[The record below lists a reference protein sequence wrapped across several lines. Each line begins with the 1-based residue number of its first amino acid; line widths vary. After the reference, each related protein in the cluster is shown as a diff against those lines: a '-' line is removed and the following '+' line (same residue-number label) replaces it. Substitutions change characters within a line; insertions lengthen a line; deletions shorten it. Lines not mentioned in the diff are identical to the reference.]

1 MTSPTSSLLASV
13 LALGATLAATTA
25 HAQAFDAVRLQ
36 GGPPG
41 KDSGRAGAVVL
52 LGTTYQGSDERRTLV
67 LPAIDYQWANGWFA
81 GVTNGIGYNFS
92 GNRDMV
98 YGLRLTADLGR
109 KESRSTALRGMGDVG
124 ARAELGGFLNLAL
137 APGVNVT
144 SSVRYGSGQ
153 GGKGLVVDLG
163 AGYSVPVAAEWRL
176 GVGAGFSLV
185 NADYM
190 QSYFGIT
197 TAQAAA
203 SSYPSYTPEGG
214 ARNGRVNATLT
225 YLASARVAVTAGLSS
240 STLLGS
246 AADSPLV
253 RRKTSL
259 NGLLA
264 AAYAF

>member
-1 MTSPTSSLLASV
+1 MTSPTSSLLVSV
-13 LALGATLAATTA
+13 LALGATLAVTTA
-25 HAQAFDAVRLQ
+25 QAQVFDAVRLQ

-41 KDSGRAGAVVL
+41 QDSGRAGAVVL

-92 GNRDMV
+92 GNRDML

-124 ARAELGGFLNLAL
+124 ARAELGGFFNVAL

-144 SSVRYGSGQ
+144 SSVRYGAGL

-163 AGYSVPVAAEWRL
+163 AGYSTAVAAQWRL
-176 GVGAGFSLV
+176 GVGAGLSLV

-197 TAQAAA
+197 AAQAAA
-203 SSYPSYTPEGG
+203 SGYPTYSPEGG
-214 ARNGRVNATLT
+214 ARTGRVNTTLT
-225 YLASARVAVTAGLSS
+225 YLASARVALTAGLST
-240 STLLGS
+240 STLLGD

-259 NGLLA
+259 TGLLA